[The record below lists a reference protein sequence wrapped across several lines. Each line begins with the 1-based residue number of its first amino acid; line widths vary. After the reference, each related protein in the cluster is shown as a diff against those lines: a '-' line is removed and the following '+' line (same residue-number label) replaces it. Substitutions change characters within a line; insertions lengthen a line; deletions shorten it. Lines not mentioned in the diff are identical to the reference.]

1 MVLAKL
7 TMDKAEATMETLNLG
22 DSSYMLLRPE
32 TDDSQKLKPKLPTKL
47 FKSAEQ

>member
-7 TMDKAEATMETLNLG
+7 TMDKAEAMMETLNLG

-32 TDDSQKLKPKLPTKL
+32 KDDSQKPKPPTKL
-47 FKSAEQ
+47 FKSTEQ